1 MASDQASTLFQG
13 SLGSNDF
20 FPSPLSPVSE
30 AACPICL
37 LAAENSQEKA
47 PQWIVFMSSLHILNL
62 GRKKGRKEIF
72 FLECTHVNDNNEN
85 QEPSPSRSQ

>member
-1 MASDQASTLFQG
+1 MVSDQASTLFQG

-20 FPSPLSPVSE
+20 FPSPLSPVSK

-62 GRKKGRKEIF
+62 GGRRAEKSSF
-72 FLECTHVNDNNEN
+72 F
-85 QEPSPSRSQ
+85 